1 MMSEHGDHNS
11 VRRRQL
17 IQTILHKAVDGHQ
30 VEELHREEE
39 PRQGVALHRM
49 ATLRM
54 KISNGS
60 DNVLLLQTL
69 VELRLLVD
77 SEPILQ
83 LRTALVRA
91 REVHTET
98 TRIILHNQI
107 PDIRLPAC
115 AMDPVQKI
123 CVVLHRMAIARKD
136 VPRLLWAVAL
146 GATLGR
152 RAQATTT
159 IAHPW
164 SLLVTCLPDR
174 RPVRRSLLRQCLQV
188 MPSLP
193 QPTLVRLRVGTQ
205 VHRLQCYHQE
215 HRACPPPLAHVRSLS
230 VRA

>member
-17 IQTILHKAVDGHQ
+17 TRTILHKAVDEHR
-30 VEELHREEE
+30 VEELHPVEE
-39 PRQGVALHRM
+39 PRQGAARHRM

-69 VELRLLVD
+69 VELRLLAD

-91 REVHTET
+91 REVRTET

-107 PDIRLPAC
+107 PDIRLLAC
-115 AMDPVQKI
+115 ATDPVQKI
-123 CVVLHRMAIARKD
+123 CVVLHRMAIGRKD
-136 VPRLLWAVAL
+136 VLRLLWAIAL
-146 GATLGR
+146 GATPDR
-152 RAQATTT
+152 RAQATMT

-164 SLLVTCLPDR
+164 SLLVTCLPDH
-174 RPVRRSLLRQCLQV
+174 RPVRRFLLRQCLRV

-193 QPTLVRLRVGTQ
+193 QPTLVRLRTGAQ
-205 VHRLQCYHQE
+205 VHHLRCYHQE
-215 HRACPPPLAHVRSLS
+215 HWARRPLLAHARSLS